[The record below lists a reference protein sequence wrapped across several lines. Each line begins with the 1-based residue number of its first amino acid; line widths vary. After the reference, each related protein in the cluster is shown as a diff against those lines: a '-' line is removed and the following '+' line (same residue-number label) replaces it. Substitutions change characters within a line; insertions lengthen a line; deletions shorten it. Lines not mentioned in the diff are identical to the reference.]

1 MAGRLELLLEGN
13 RHQRPS
19 KTEFVTVG
27 VQETYYTNSESSK
40 FDTSYSSSTT
50 TRKPVSLSPVAL
62 TVRVSPS
69 AKVDANTR
77 VEYDV
82 SGLGLAV
89 LSVGS
94 TVSAGLG
101 SGSLQFS
108 RQHLSTSAIP
118 STYFSGSTSL
128 HSPNGHFTGTYALS
142 WDITHSTIVTQN
154 VLATY
159 MAQCCGLQMEFQK
172 FHLVSGAPISSDRR
186 FNVSFVLAGLG
197 TFSNFF
203 GAFGGNSL
211 R

>member
-1 MAGRLELLLEGN
+1 VNDLDALPNG
-13 RHQRPS
+13 HVFAA
-19 KTEFVTVG
+19 TEDG
-27 VQETYYTNSESSK
+27 H
-40 FDTSYSSSTT
+40 
-50 TRKPVSLSPVAL
+50 
-62 TVRVSPS
+62 
-69 AKVDANTR
+69 
-77 VEYDV
+77 
-82 SGLGLAV
+82 LA
-89 LSVGS
+89 S
-94 TVSAGLG
+94 
-101 SGSLQFS
+101 
-108 RQHLSTSAIP
+108 IE
-118 STYFSGSTSL
+118 
-128 HSPNGHFTGTYALS
+128 PNGHFTGTYALS